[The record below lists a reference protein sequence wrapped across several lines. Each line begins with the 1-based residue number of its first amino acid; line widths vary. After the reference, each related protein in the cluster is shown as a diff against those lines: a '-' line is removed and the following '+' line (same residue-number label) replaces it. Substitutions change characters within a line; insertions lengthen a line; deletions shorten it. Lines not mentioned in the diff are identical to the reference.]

1 MGEEIMK
8 KRMKYLFLFGLLLLG
23 ASCINDSGNYDY
35 ISKNDILPV
44 TISGLPEKYSIGRSE
59 LLHFAPEVEIGKES
73 AGYTYSWFITE
84 ATAAGMYP
92 SRRHLADTKDL
103 NYEVLLDAGSWL
115 LSFEVADRKRDI
127 YKRHEIKL
135 SITASPINVGW
146 YVLKDINDK
155 TDFDYINK
163 EGQMYADALKLTDNE
178 QLDGEAVSMIYQ
190 PGYYYQ
196 LFPNAD
202 GTSTLLGGQKV
213 FYILS
218 TKDIRVIDAN
228 NMVLFKTFDDMF
240 YTIPEKR
247 EPQNIS
253 YNSPVIFLMNA
264 GQIHSLYT
272 GSKNYGIFGAFTLG
286 DYDFFNRVV
295 LAKGSDLLAFDK
307 KSNSFCTVLVG
318 GAYTDPIADKLPES
332 TVKGPTSVTNMPYSL
347 VKMESGESTSAGV
360 SAFAL
365 MQHVSTGE
373 YYLAQL
379 LYTGSKAY
387 PIVDFTL
394 VPSGCLLPS
403 ADLIAAPTTGS
414 FVYFAKDNK
423 VYSYVGA
430 SGETE
435 KERLMLEFAPN
446 EKVTYIKHFYYL
458 TAPANYNYLAVLTN
472 VNSKWKLR
480 IYTPEGVG
488 ELEPGIVAEYEGEG
502 NGRYV
507 MYRN

>member
-35 ISKNDILPV
+35 ISENEILPV
-44 TISGLPEKYSIGRSE
+44 TISGLPERYSIGRSE
-59 LLHFAPEVEIGKES
+59 LLHFAPEVKMGKES
-73 AGYTYSWFITE
+73 ERYTYSWFITE
-84 ATAAGMYP
+84 ATTTGMYP

-115 LSFEVADRKRDI
+115 LSFEVADRERDI

-178 QLDGEAVSMIYQ
+178 QLDGKAVSMAYQ
-190 PGYYYQ
+190 SGYYYQ

-213 FYILS
+213 FHILS

-228 NMVLFKTFDDMF
+228 NMVLFKTFDDLF
-240 YTIPEKR
+240 YSTPEKC
-247 EPQNIS
+247 EPQNITFV
-253 YNSPVIFLMNA
+253 SPYLFLMNA
-264 GQIHSLYT
+264 GKIYSIN
-272 GSKNYGIFGAFTLG
+272 GASKHYGIFGAFTVG
-286 DYDFFNRVV
+286 DYDFFDRVA
-295 LAKGSDLLAFDK
+295 LAKGSSLLTFDK
-307 KSNSFCTVLVG
+307 KTNSFCTVLVG
-318 GAYTDPIADKLPES
+318 GTYADPMADKPAES
-332 TVKGPTSVTNMPYSL
+332 IVKGPASVTNMPYSL
-347 VKMESGESTSAGV
+347 VEMESGEWTSSGV
-360 SAFAL
+360 SVFAL

-379 LYTGSKAY
+379 FYAGSTAY
-387 PIVDFTL
+387 PITDFNL
-394 VPSGCLLPS
+394 VPSESLLLN
-403 ADLIAAPTTGS
+403 ADFIAAPTTGS

-435 KERLMLEFAPN
+435 KERLMLELAPN
-446 EKVTYIKHFYYL
+446 EKVASIKHFYVSNTYE
-458 TAPANYNYLAVLTN
+458 NYNYLAVLTN
-472 VNSKWKLR
+472 VDSKWKLR
-480 IYTPEGVG
+480 IYTPKGVG
-488 ELEPGIVAEYEGEG
+488 EIEPGVVMEYEGEG